1 MKKIFLYT
9 IMAVVAFTMQS
20 CLHDND
26 DVFEQSAAERID
38 AAVTNAEEVLVS
50 AQNGW
55 VLHYYAGQEYAYGG
69 LNLAMKFKD
78 GKVTMYQQGAVDNN
92 DNYITLTSTYKFT
105 RDQGPVL
112 AFDTYNDFLHSWGDP
127 MAANAP
133 TDVDGWEADYEFV
146 VMNISEDQ
154 NTITLKGKKFGNKM
168 LMERLNVSPEEYF
181 NEADVVASAFD
192 YYSKLNYRKDGKKA
206 RFMNDGSEFTIQ
218 YLDEEDNILEMTVPF
233 TYTNNGV
240 LFNQP
245 IELYGQ
251 TISGIQVNIETAEDG
266 TISVTGF
273 QLKDDASQVLT
284 EPNDPNE
291 IFAKYNW
298 YVAASNLGTVAK
310 AGFEKFVES
319 CATNEKEVVEYMY
332 LGTYTYRNTKYYGLA
347 FKSGRYTGCTTVG
360 VDADFADG
368 NKITFTPDELV
379 SNATWY
385 TNNDFY
391 GEATDPYFNT
401 FNIEYDND
409 AAPTKVTLT
418 DVNNPENVIILTT
431 EEITTPAEK

>member
-1 MKKIFLYT
+1 MKKILLYT
-9 IMAVVAFTMQS
+9 FMAVMALTMQS

-26 DVFEQSAAERID
+26 EVFDKSAAERID
-38 AAVTNAEEVLVS
+38 AAIAKAEQVLLS
-50 AQNGW
+50 SQNGW

-78 GKVTMYQQGAVDNN
+78 GKVTMYQDGAVDDN

-127 MAANAP
+127 MGNNAP

-168 LMERLNVSPEEYF
+168 ILERLNVTPEEYF
-181 NEADVVASAFD
+181 DEANIVADAFE
-192 YYSKLNYRKDGKKA
+192 YYSKLNYKKDGKKA
-206 RFMNDGSEFTIQ
+206 RFINDGSQFTIQ
-218 YLDEEDNILEMTVPF
+218 YLDEENNILEMEVPY
-233 TYTNNGV
+233 TYTNKGV
-240 LFNQP
+240 LFNLP

-251 TISGIQVNIETAEDG
+251 TISGINVDITVTEEKPVVN
-266 TISVTGF
+266 GF
-273 QLKDDASQVLT
+273 QLKDDEKQVLT

-291 IFAKYNW
+291 IFTSYNW

-310 AGFEKFVES
+310 AGFDKFVES
-319 CATNEKEVVEYMY
+319 CATKEGEQVGYMY
-332 LGTYTYRNTKYYGLA
+332 LGTYTYRKVDYYGLA
-347 FKSGRYTGCTTVG
+347 FKSGKYTGCAAIK

-368 NKITFTPDELV
+368 NKITFIFD
-379 SNATWY
+379 SNISDAAYY
-385 TNNDFY
+385 TTNDFF
-391 GEATDPYFNT
+391 GEAVAPYINT
-401 FNIEYDND
+401 FTIQYDND
-409 AAPTKVTLT
+409 ANPTEVTLT
-418 DVNNPENVIILTT
+418 DVNNPENVIKLTT
-431 EEITTPAEK
+431 EKITNPADK